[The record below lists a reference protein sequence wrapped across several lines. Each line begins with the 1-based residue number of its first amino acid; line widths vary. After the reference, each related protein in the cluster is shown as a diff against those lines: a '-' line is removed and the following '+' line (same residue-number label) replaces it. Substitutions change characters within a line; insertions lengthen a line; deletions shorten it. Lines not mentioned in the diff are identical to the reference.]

1 MKEYAIFVFGKGDE
15 LRQGLITLAGLEFAV
30 LKDGLASD
38 SQVLGYGCAS
48 PIPVGESDDKSAVK
62 NKPGGS
68 RF

>member
-1 MKEYAIFVFGKGDE
+1 MI
-15 LRQGLITLAGLEFAV
+15 LAGLEFAV
-30 LKDGLASD
+30 LKDDLASD

-48 PIPVGESDDKSAVK
+48 PIPVGENDDKSAVK

>member
-1 MKEYAIFVFGKGDE
+1 MKEYTIFVFGKGVGIGSHDP
-15 LRQGLITLAGLEFAV
+15 AGLEFAV
-30 LKDGLASD
+30 LKDDLASD

-48 PIPVGESDDKSAVK
+48 PVPVGESDDKSTVK